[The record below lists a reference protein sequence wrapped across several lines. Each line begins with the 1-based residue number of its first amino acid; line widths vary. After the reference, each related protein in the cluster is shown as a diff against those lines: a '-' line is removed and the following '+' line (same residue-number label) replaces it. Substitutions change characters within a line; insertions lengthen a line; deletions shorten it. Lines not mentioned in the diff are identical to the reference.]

1 MFLISLRAIFS
12 FFFLYISQLNSKTFS
27 DVWNGAKEDLLRQK
41 QLLCP
46 LSHCPTVKRFGLNW
60 QSQTLIR

>member
-12 FFFLYISQLNSKTFS
+12 FVFLYISQLNSKTFS

-46 LSHCPTVKRFGLNW
+46 LSHCP
-60 QSQTLIR
+60 Q